1 MENVISIVQF
11 WQVLFM
17 IYLFYEIID
26 LKSTKKEIFVFWLL
40 LTLFMLLKLWIIP
53 EIFNLWPW
61 SNVMELLWGLYNCGI
76 YLYMFIYLKNNYE
89 KN

>member
-1 MENVISIVQF
+1 MENIISIVQF

-53 EIFNLWPW
+53 DILKLEAW
-61 SNVMELLWGLYNCGI
+61 SNIMELLWGLYNCGI

-89 KN
+89 KD